1 MSCQWQAPCG
11 CIIEFEGQLIDKGQ
25 TIKAHKAQ
33 CARHNRGSD
42 HSAAAD
48 AAFDDCK
55 FKERVRAY
63 LTEEDTLTF
72 TSPDFDL
79 LYDTTGPIKLIIHRS
94 LTNNQ
99 KTNLESRIIAK
110 FGVGV
115 VDVSY
120 G

>member
-25 TIKAHKAQ
+25 PIKAHKAR
-33 CARHNRGSD
+33 CARHDRGAD
-42 HSAAAD
+42 FLTAANI
-48 AAFDDCK
+48 AFDDCK

-63 LTEEDTLTF
+63 LTEEDTLSF
-72 TSPDFDL
+72 TSENFDL
-79 LYDTTGPIKLIIHRS
+79 FYDTTGPIKLVIHRS

-99 KTNLESRIIAK
+99 KTQLEARIVTK
-110 FGVGV
+110 FGAGV
-115 VDVSY
+115 VEVSY